1 MRLIVSAT
9 GRELTPI
16 LDRSRDILTACG
28 IPVRITG
35 VGKVNAAV
43 SLALRLAS
51 EPGIR
56 EVINV
61 GVCGAYD
68 RPGVAPSH
76 VTVTTEACYG
86 DEGIET
92 GDGFVA
98 IAEAGFPLM
107 DDISGVTDDILAFT
121 HGHDVAGL
129 LSGKLE
135 MPVHGGRMITVS
147 TCAGSEHLAKE
158 RQEKWDPLGESME
171 GCALAHVCV
180 KAGIRY
186 TEIRGISNMVGP
198 YDRSAWKLEEAI
210 NNACRAVQIYLE
222 ETPCP

>member
-9 GRELTPI
+9 RQELTPI
-16 LDRSRDILTACG
+16 LDHFSGMLTACG
-28 IPVRITG
+28 VPVRITG

-43 SLALRLAS
+43 SLALFLAS

-68 RPGVAPSH
+68 RPGTVPGHLAVA
-76 VTVTTEACYG
+76 TEACYG

-98 IAEAGFPLM
+98 IADAGFPLM
-107 DDISGVTDDILAFT
+107 DDIAGVTKDILTFP
-121 HGHDVAGL
+121 HGHDVADR
-129 LSGKLE
+129 LSGALNV
-135 MPVHGGRMITVS
+135 PVHAGRMITVS
-147 TCAGSEHLAKE
+147 TCAGSERLAKE

-186 TEIRGISNMVGP
+186 TEIRCISNMVGP

-222 ETPCP
+222 AIPCP